1 MTGQGKL
8 DHLWDSRIEA
18 WQHCNLPKE
27 YHGSKQLASAGKAM
41 LERERNR
48 VTDAGTERTGSS
60 RYTGERPQR
69 AVVNDNRRE
78 AAEREATEELC
89 RAFQNTLWIALD

>member
-1 MTGQGKL
+1 
-8 DHLWDSRIEA
+8 
-18 WQHCNLPKE
+18 
-27 YHGSKQLASAGKAM
+27 M